1 MTKTQYIQQKEKS
14 HPLFMK
20 RGDILSEFFEISDKA
35 LEGGMGDVFFCRDRR
50 DNKFYVLKTSSKASG
65 TDEQLFTKE
74 CKFVLHLWKNPYVAY
89 AKTVLSDAEHLYI
102 VMEFVGKQP
111 YNLQEAVQGE
121 TLARVMNK
129 TQIEPKQALI
139 WAIQFCQGMQFL
151 NNAGMEAHKDIKPD
165 NILVTSKNDI
175 KITDFGLASAEK
187 KGGTIGYRSP
197 EYFAK
202 DGRLT
207 IASDIYS
214 FGLVLYQML
223 NGGKVLPNA
232 TVWNENIK
240 EYEKIDPATIKSEY
254 CGDILKKCLAENP
267 QQRYQS
273 FAELEQAL
281 TKVLKESWP
290 EYKFPKN
297 IAEKMT
303 ANDYFLKGL
312 GYYQL
317 KENLWAFLL
326 FSLAIFEDPKMAE
339 AYYYRS
345 KISVFPWPIRVLLIV
360 ILLGLFLTIPLW
372 LYVAVTHPFADFWWN
387 WIFTMGIYWM
397 IGFIWLLYQFSK
409 VLGWKAWKGL
419 WFLGKNIFTII
430 LGRDYAKACKLNPS
444 YKSQ

>member
-1 MTKTQYIQQKEKS
+1 MPKTQYIQQKEKS
-14 HPLFMK
+14 QPLFMK

-35 LEGGMGDVFFCRDRR
+35 REGGMGDVFFCRDRR

-151 NNAGMEAHKDIKPD
+151 NNAGMESHKDIKPD
-165 NILVTSKNDI
+165 NILITSQNDI
-175 KITDFGLASAEK
+175 KITDFGLAGTEK
-187 KGGTIGYRSP
+187 KGGTVGYRPP
-197 EYFAK
+197 EYFSK
-202 DGRLT
+202 EGRLT
-207 IASDIYS
+207 VTSDIYS

-223 NGGKVLPNA
+223 NGNKPLPNVTKWDEDA
-232 TVWNENIK
+232 QRY
-240 EYEKIDPATIKSEY
+240 EYIRTDSIQSVH
-254 CGDILKKCLAENP
+254 CQDIITKCLADNP
-267 QQRYQS
+267 ADRYQN
-273 FAELEQAL
+273 FYELEKGL
-281 TKVLKESWP
+281 SDYLKKHYS
-290 EYKFPKN
+290 EYVFPKKA
-297 IAEKMT
+297 AEKMT
-303 ANDYFLKGL
+303 ASDYFLKGL

-345 KISVFPWPIRVLLIV
+345 KISVFPWPIRALLIV
-360 ILLGLFLTIPLW
+360 LLLGLLLTIPLW
-372 LYVAVTHPFADFWWN
+372 LYVAVTHPFAAFWWN
-387 WIFTMGIYWM
+387 WILTAGIYFA
-397 IGFIWLLYQFSK
+397 IGFVWLLYQFSK
-409 VLGWKAWKGL
+409 TLGWRAWKGL
-419 WFLGKNIFTII
+419 WFLGKNIYTIVF
-430 LGRDYAKACKLNPS
+430 GRDYAKACKLNPS
-444 YKSQ
+444 YRTQ

>member
-1 MTKTQYIQQKEKS
+1 MPKTQYIQQKEKS
-14 HPLFMK
+14 QPLFMK

-35 LEGGMGDVFFCRDRR
+35 REGGMGDVFFCRDRR

-139 WAIQFCQGMQFL
+139 WSIQFCQGMQFL

-175 KITDFGLASAEK
+175 KITDFGLASTEK

-232 TVWNENIK
+232 TVWDENIK
-240 EYEKIDPATIKSEY
+240 EYEKIDPATIHSDY
-254 CGDILKKCLAENP
+254 CEDILKKCLAENP

-273 FAELEQAL
+273 FAELEQTL
-281 TKVLKESWP
+281 TQTLKERWP
-290 EYKFPKN
+290 EYKFPRN

-303 ANDYFLKGL
+303 ASDYFLKGL

-345 KISVFPWPIRVLLIV
+345 KIALLPLSIRVLFAVILIV
-360 ILLGLFLTIPLW
+360 WFLTIPLW
-372 LYVAVTHPFADFWWN
+372 VYIAIKRPFSTFWWN
-387 WIFTMGIYWM
+387 FILMQIIYGT
-397 IGFIWLLYQFSK
+397 IGFVWVMYQYSK
-409 VLGWKAWKGL
+409 ELGWQVWKGL
-419 WFLGKNIFTII
+419 VFLGINAFNII
-430 LGRDYAKACKLNPS
+430 LNRDLVKACKLNPY
-444 YKSQ
+444 YKSH

>member
-1 MTKTQYIQQKEKS
+1 MPKTQYIQQKEKS
-14 HPLFMK
+14 QPLFRK

-35 LEGGMGDVFFCRDRR
+35 REGGMGDVFFCRDRR

-139 WAIQFCQGMQFL
+139 WSIQFCQGMQFL

-175 KITDFGLASAEK
+175 KITDFGLASTEK

-202 DGRLT
+202 DDRLT

-240 EYEKIDPATIKSEY
+240 EYEKIDSATIKSEY
-254 CGDILKKCLAENP
+254 CEDILKKCLAENP

-345 KISVFPWPIRVLLIV
+345 KISLLPVSIRISLIALLMC
-360 ILLGLFLTIPLW
+360 LFLTIPLW
-372 LYVAVTHPFADFWWN
+372 IYVAMNHPFSSFWWN
-387 WIFTMGIYWM
+387 SLLTLGIYWI
-397 IGFIWLLYQFSK
+397 IGFVWLMYQFSK
-409 VLGWKAWKGL
+409 TFGWKIWNGL
-419 WFLGKNIFTII
+419 LFLGKNILSVI
-430 LGRDYAKACKLNPS
+430 LGRDYIKACKLNPS
-444 YKSQ
+444 YRSH

>member
-1 MTKTQYIQQKEKS
+1 MPKTQYLQQKEKS
-14 HPLFMK
+14 QPLFMK

-35 LEGGMGDVFFCRDRR
+35 REGGMGDVFFCRDKR

-89 AKTVLSDAEHLYI
+89 AKTVLSDAAHLYI

-232 TVWNENIK
+232 TVWDENIK
-240 EYEKIDPATIKSEY
+240 EYEKINPATIHSEY
-254 CGDILKKCLAENP
+254 CEDILKKCLAENP

-281 TKVLKESWP
+281 TQMLKDCWP

-345 KISVFPWPIRVLLIV
+345 KISLLPVSIRISLIALLMC
-360 ILLGLFLTIPLW
+360 LFLTIPLW
-372 LYVAVTHPFADFWWN
+372 IYVAMNHPFSSFWWN
-387 WIFTMGIYWM
+387 SLLTLGIYWI
-397 IGFIWLLYQFSK
+397 IGFVWLMYQFSK
-409 VLGWKAWKGL
+409 TFGWKIWNGL
-419 WFLGKNIFTII
+419 LFLGKNILSVI
-430 LGRDYAKACKLNPS
+430 LGRDYIKACKLNSS
-444 YKSQ
+444 YRSH